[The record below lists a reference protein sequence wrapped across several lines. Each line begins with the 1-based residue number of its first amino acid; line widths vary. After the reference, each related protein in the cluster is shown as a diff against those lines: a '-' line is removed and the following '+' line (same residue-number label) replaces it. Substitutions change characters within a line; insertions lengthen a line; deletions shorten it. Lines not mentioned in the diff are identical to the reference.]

1 LASTQLRVGDYCH
14 GQVSFRLNTGGTGF
28 FTCKECHKAYEIIPL
43 QTTTKENNGK
53 TEEALAQAAVTLETE
68 RIKGSNIYVYD
79 NDDDDGNSF
88 FSHDQQ
94 QISWSVHSS
103 KTVNYHNAVVEDIPF
118 I

>member
-1 LASTQLRVGDYCH
+1 LASTQLRVSDYCH

-28 FTCKECHKAYEIIPL
+28 FTCKEFHKAYEIIPL
-43 QTTTKENNGK
+43 QKTRKDNDGK
-53 TEEALAQAAVTLETE
+53 TEAALARAAVTLETE

-88 FSHDQQ
+88 FCHDQQ
-94 QISWSVHSS
+94 QIFCSVHGS
-103 KTVNYHNAVVEDIPF
+103 KIVNYNYAVAEDIPF